1 MKNKLIKKGYC
12 YSLSLFTSVS
22 QSALRAGRAGRR
34 EGVRR
39 REDMASRVNWD
50 RTCNTSRGWLAHET
64 CKTNPGWLLGSM
76 KKKIPLNEIPQN
88 LKIMLKNYLQMIR
101 YFCLQN
107 SRDPYPHLDLIFLG
121 AIFQLVRNIK
131 HI

>member
-1 MKNKLIKKGYC
+1 MKNKLIKKGYS

-22 QSALRAGRAGRR
+22 QSALRAERAGRR

-76 KKKIPLNEIPQN
+76 KKNPFKRNSSKPQN
-88 LKIMLKNYLQMIR
+88 YAQKLLADDSILLFTKFKRSISP
-101 YFCLQN
+101 FGF
-107 SRDPYPHLDLIFLG
+107 DFLG
-121 AIFQLVRNIK
+121 CNLPTCSEY
-131 HI
+131 